1 MVSKWQTF
9 YIVQFGPPPLFFF
22 YGLLTKPNITFRYTI
37 TYFIT
42 TRFTHNSS
50 PSYQIFIINNA
61 IAHHNQKSSLY
72 LELSFLLLHNL
83 RMFWTRWKKWFKMYI
98 KKVQLCFCQCILVH
112 CKSFDYV
119 FREYQ
124 FIYLFIGYMDF

>member
-1 MVSKWQTF
+1 MTNVLYCTIWT
-9 YIVQFGPPPLFFF
+9 PPPLFFF

-50 PSYQIFIINNA
+50 PSYQIFIINNV
-61 IAHHNQKSSLY
+61 IAHHNQTSSLY

-83 RMFWTRWKKWFKMYI
+83 RMFWTRWKNDLK
-98 KKVQLCFCQCILVH
+98 CILKKCNYAFANASLFIV
-112 CKSFDYV
+112 KALITYFENTSL
-119 FREYQ
+119 